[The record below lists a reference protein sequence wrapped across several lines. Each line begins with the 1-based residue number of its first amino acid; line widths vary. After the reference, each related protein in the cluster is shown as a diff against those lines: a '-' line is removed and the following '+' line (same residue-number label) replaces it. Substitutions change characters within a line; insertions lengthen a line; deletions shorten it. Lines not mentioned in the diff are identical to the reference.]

1 MNINIGV
8 KFSLDDEGNFL
19 VEYLHDEKPENIEKR
34 KKGKSLLSILDKFT
48 VIDLET
54 TGFDPQYDEIL
65 EIGAL
70 KYRYGNIID
79 KFHSYVALEDKELYL
94 EEDNYPLNVHENI
107 TVGMLRDAPEIK
119 DVLIDLLTF
128 IGNDALVA
136 HNANFDI
143 NFIYDK
149 AYNYLDLYFD
159 NDFIDTLRLA
169 RRLFPDLKNHKLA
182 TLCKEFN
189 LCSPDHRSIS
199 DCYTTL
205 EFYNLCKNKCI
216 EENIDL
222 AKYNKDKSNNKNTN
236 VISNRYKE
244 SVAQMNKIRDSEIS
258 TDDNNYCLKDKNVV
272 FTGAL
277 ENLIRKD
284 AAQLVINLGGSVSD
298 SINKNTNYLVMGMQD
313 YFRFADGKESS
324 KTKKAKKLIET
335 GQDLQIIDENEFI
348 KMTSLKLQEG

>member
-1 MNINIGV
+1 MNIGIEV
-8 KFSLDDEGNFL
+8 SFDDEGKLVVSFL
-19 VEYLHDEKPENIEKR
+19 DDNKPEEREKR
-34 KKGKSLLSILDKFT
+34 KKGKSLLSILDEFT
-48 VIDLET
+48 VIDIET
-54 TGFDPQYDEIL
+54 TGFYPQYDEIL

-79 KFHSYVALEDKELYL
+79 KFHSYVALEDKDLYL
-94 EEDNYPLNVHENI
+94 EDDSYPLNVHENI

-119 DVLIDLLTF
+119 DVLTDLLTF
-128 IGNDALVA
+128 IGNDTLVA

-149 AYNYLDLYFD
+149 ASDYLEIDFD
-159 NDFIDTLRLA
+159 NNFIDTLRLA

-189 LCSPDHRSIS
+189 LCNPDHRSLS
-199 DCYTTL
+199 DCYATL
-205 EFYNLCKNKCI
+205 EFYNICKDKCI
-216 EENIDL
+216 SQNIDINN
-222 AKYNKDKSNNKNTN
+222 YNKDKGNSKNTN
-236 VISNRYKE
+236 TISNLYKE
-244 SVAQMNKIRDSEIS
+244 SIAQINKIRDCEMS
-258 TDDNNYCLKDKNVV
+258 TDVNYCCFKDKNIV
-272 FTGAL
+272 FTGTL

-324 KTKKAKKLIET
+324 KTKKAKKLIDA